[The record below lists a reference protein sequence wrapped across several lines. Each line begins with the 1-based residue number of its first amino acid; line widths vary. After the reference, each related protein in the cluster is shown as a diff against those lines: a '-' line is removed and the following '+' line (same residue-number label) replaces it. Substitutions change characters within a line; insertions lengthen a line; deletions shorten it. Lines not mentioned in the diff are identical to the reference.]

1 MVVCI
6 CNAIREHQIRDVA
19 PRCSTP
25 CQAYAALGCRPK
37 CGQCAVTARAVLDQ
51 ERAAA

>member
-19 PRCSTP
+19 RTCRTP
-25 CQAYAALGCRPK
+25 CQAYSALGCQAK
-37 CGQCAVTARAVLDQ
+37 CGHCVIAARAIIDQ